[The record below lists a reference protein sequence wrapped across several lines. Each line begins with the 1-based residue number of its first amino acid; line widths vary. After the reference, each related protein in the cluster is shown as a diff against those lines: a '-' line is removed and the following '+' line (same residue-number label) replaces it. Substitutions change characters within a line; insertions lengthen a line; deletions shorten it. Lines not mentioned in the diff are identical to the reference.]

1 MTNGK
6 APMTKP
12 NNIDPVESLNR
23 LIVEPVSGS
32 TRFNHSTIQ
41 PLNDLI
47 RHFSSTP

>member
-6 APMTKP
+6 APMTKA

-23 LIVEPVSGS
+23 LIVEPINGG
-32 TRFNHSTIQ
+32 TRFNDSTIQ
-41 PLNDLI
+41 RFNDLI